1 MPLPSNKLTFLTLVR
16 SGGEVSSNDS
26 ESSPESVGGARMGER
41 PQPKGRVFCGDTD
54 RDEATAV
61 AGIRGL
67 ITARI
72 AKREARSARKPRL
85 ACVLLPLA
93 LLPMALDDMEEDTGT
108 RESAASFEMCSRHW
122 RTLASKSALRSLS
135 APFVLL
141 AAFAVARVG
150 GVVVLLL
157 LLLLLAE
164 GLGRVVGSWS
174 GEMGNGLGVRLD
186 VLAACAVRLLPI
198 APPSLHPVVQFESM
212 RSD

>member
-1 MPLPSNKLTFLTLVR
+1 
-16 SGGEVSSNDS
+16 
-26 ESSPESVGGARMGER
+26 MGER
-41 PQPKGRVFCGDTD
+41 PQPKGRCFCGDTD
-54 RDEATAV
+54 RDETPALAGT
-61 AGIRGL
+61 GIRGL
-67 ITARI
+67 LTARI

-85 ACVLLPLA
+85 ACVLLPLV
-93 LLPMALDDMEEDTGT
+93 LLPMALDDMEEGNST

-150 GVVVLLL
+150 GVVL

-164 GLGRVVGSWS
+164 SLGRVVGSWS

-212 RSD
+212 RLD

>member
-1 MPLPSNKLTFLTLVR
+1 
-16 SGGEVSSNDS
+16 
-26 ESSPESVGGARMGER
+26 MGER
-41 PQPKGRVFCGDTD
+41 PQPKGRCFCGDTD
-54 RDEATAV
+54 RDETPALAGT
-61 AGIRGL
+61 GIRGL
-67 ITARI
+67 LTARI

-85 ACVLLPLA
+85 ACVLLPLV
-93 LLPMALDDMEEDTGT
+93 LLPMALDDMEEGTST

-150 GVVVLLL
+150 GVVL

-164 GLGRVVGSWS
+164 SLGRVVGSWS

-212 RSD
+212 RLD